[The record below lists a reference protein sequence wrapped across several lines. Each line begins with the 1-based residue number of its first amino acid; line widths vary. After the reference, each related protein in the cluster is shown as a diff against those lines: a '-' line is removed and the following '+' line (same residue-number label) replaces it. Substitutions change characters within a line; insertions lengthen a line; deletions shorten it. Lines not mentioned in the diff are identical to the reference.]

1 MGGRRWVAR
10 DEGGGGSWQ
19 IILDVEAPLGG
30 VKLGH
35 ITKAW
40 REASRKM
47 KGGGGICFH
56 LFISRMAKGTRGRR
70 RMASRNSRATPYPML
85 TCEHHL
91 AKLNEKKSTMSIPK
105 KDLEDITCSVCME
118 YPHNAVL
125 LLCSSHDKGC
135 RPYMCGTSSRYSN
148 CLDQYKK
155 AYTKTTSLSPHH
167 QPPVTTADRLYE
179 LWVSPIEKHEEVAEL
194 ACPLCRGQVKG
205 WTVVESTREYLNC
218 KKRTCMHDKCS
229 FIGAYKELKKHVKSE
244 HPCSKPREVDPD
256 QEQKWR
262 RLEREREREDVI
274 STVTSSMPGSVVFGD
289 YVIERNSY
297 GSDSDDDDEG
307 FDVDG
312 LVRANTGSGLDVA
325 GDNSLVNVF
334 LLFHAFGAGGTD
346 VASGINDNNNE
357 RDSDDD
363 SGGGGDGGGM
373 SLVNR
378 LRRQSQ
384 VLLGRSGR
392 RRRSSQT

>member
-1 MGGRRWVAR
+1 
-10 DEGGGGSWQ
+10 
-19 IILDVEAPLGG
+19 
-30 VKLGH
+30 
-35 ITKAW
+35 
-40 REASRKM
+40 
-47 KGGGGICFH
+47 
-56 LFISRMAKGTRGRR
+56 MAKGTRGRR
-70 RMASRNSRATPYPML
+70 RMASRNCRATPYPML

-91 AKLNEKKSTMSIPK
+91 LHPNEKKSTISMPK
-105 KDLEDITCSVCME
+105 KELEDITCSVCME

-167 QPPVTTADRLYE
+167 PPALTTIGNVLDSLSG
-179 LWVSPIEKHEEVAEL
+179 WPVEKHGEVAEL

-218 KKRTCMHDKCS
+218 KKRTCMHENCS

-274 STVTSSMPGSVVFGD
+274 STVTSSMPGAVVFGD

-297 GSDSDDDDEG
+297 GSDSDDDDEEG
-307 FDVDG
+307 FDVGDLG
-312 LVRANTGSGLDVA
+312 RGNTGGGLDVA

-334 LLFHAFGAGGTD
+334 LLFHAFGAGGNEG
-346 VASGINDNNNE
+346 SFGRNENNNE
-357 RDSDDD
+357 GESDDD
-363 SGGGGDGGGM
+363 DDDGGGGGGGDDGGNDM

-378 LRRQSQ
+378 LRRQG